1 MSSDEAVFDLG
12 EVDPEYRGPRRGVT
26 PSVSRNPRRGE
37 RLDRPGA
44 EAGWDGLLE
53 AGSVGIALFLP
64 GAGHVLRAQFATGLF
79 FLASIGFLGTL
90 AWALLGTLDR
100 LGPTLA
106 LLGLPSAGG
115 VWALGIAFL
124 LAAALHVASVV
135 GAVQDGSSPGPVV
148 AGVAS
153 GLVPGWG
160 QALSGRRWSAALF
173 LTGCWVVV
181 AAWVLV
187 SPPVRAL
194 LDTQELALPG
204 ALALLSSPVARW
216 SLPAV
221 IWTLAVYDAA
231 VRAARSR

>member
-1 MSSDEAVFDLG
+1 M
-12 EVDPEYRGPRRGVT
+12 
-26 PSVSRNPRRGE
+26 
-37 RLDRPGA
+37 LDRA
-44 EAGWDGLLE
+44 RVDAGWEGVVQ
-53 AGSVGIALFLP
+53 AGSIGAALFVP
-64 GAGHVLRAQFATGLF
+64 GAGHVLRGRFATGLF
-79 FLASIGFLGTL
+79 FLASVGFLGTL

-100 LGPTLA
+100 LGPTLT

-115 VWALGIAFL
+115 VWVLGIAFVL
-124 LAAALHVASVV
+124 TAALHVASVV
-135 GAVQDGSSPGPVV
+135 GAVQDGSSPGPVA
-148 AGVAS
+148 AGLAS

-173 LTGCWVVV
+173 LTSCWVVV

-187 SPPVRAL
+187 SPPVRTL
-194 LDTQELALPG
+194 LDSQGLALPG

-231 VRAARSR
+231 MRAARSR